1 MHSSAADAE
10 SAFFFYYLPLI
21 SRKRSRSHRSRDQW
35 IFLIF
40 KSLYL
45 ENESRY
51 RHETKSIFQ
60 DILFFRRFGWFKL
73 KKTIDKYSSFDVGF
87 FLPVLYKWILTNGL
101 RACIRMKLDNSRESW
116 GGKHRQDRSP
126 GSYPAHLHL
135 HPAKKRGES
144 DRRSTVT
151 RSLWAIVRARR
162 CYHSPWALR
171 LDGGGGTP
179 QRGQSLRSRWIFNGI
194 AEGIKKGGGKGAEE
208 AEWRKKQKE
217 KDTIIRITDRSVPIS
232 IFRSFLEKEIR
243 LLSPVRNDCPPKP
256 SLIHAISNCYYF
268 IIGSI

>member
-1 MHSSAADAE
+1 MRRKAFSKTYFSSVVSDD
-10 SAFFFYYLPLI
+10 LNWKKQLI
-21 SRKRSRSHRSRDQW
+21 NIRASMLASSC
-35 IFLIF
+35 
-40 KSLYL
+40 LYCT
-45 ENESRY
+45 NEFWQMDSV
-51 RHETKSIFQ
+51 
-60 DILFFRRFGWFKL
+60 W
-73 KKTIDKYSSFDVGF
+73 
-87 FLPVLYKWILTNGL
+87 
-101 RACIRMKLDNSRESW
+101 ACIRSSMKLDNSRESW

>member
-1 MHSSAADAE
+1 MRRKAFSKTYFSSVVSDD
-10 SAFFFYYLPLI
+10 LNWKKQLI
-21 SRKRSRSHRSRDQW
+21 NIRASMLASSC
-35 IFLIF
+35 
-40 KSLYL
+40 LYCT
-45 ENESRY
+45 NEFWQMDSV
-51 RHETKSIFQ
+51 
-60 DILFFRRFGWFKL
+60 W
-73 KKTIDKYSSFDVGF
+73 
-87 FLPVLYKWILTNGL
+87 
-101 RACIRMKLDNSRESW
+101 ACIRSSMKLDNSRESW

-243 LLSPVRNDCPPKP
+243 LLSLVRNDCPPKP

>member
-1 MHSSAADAE
+1 MNI
-10 SAFFFYYLPLI
+10 FNFYI
-21 SRKRSRSHRSRDQW
+21 SRTDRDIDMGRKAFSKTYFSSVVSDDLNWKKQ
-35 IFLIF
+35 LINIRA
-40 KSLYL
+40 SILVSSCLYCT
-45 ENESRY
+45 NEFWQMDSV
-51 RHETKSIFQ
+51 
-60 DILFFRRFGWFKL
+60 W
-73 KKTIDKYSSFDVGF
+73 
-87 FLPVLYKWILTNGL
+87 
-101 RACIRMKLDNSRESW
+101 ACIRSSMKLDNSRESW

-162 CYHSPWALR
+162 CYHSPWAFR

>member
-1 MHSSAADAE
+1 MRRKAFSKTYFSSVVSDD
-10 SAFFFYYLPLI
+10 LNWKKQLI
-21 SRKRSRSHRSRDQW
+21 NIRASMLASSC
-35 IFLIF
+35 
-40 KSLYL
+40 LYCT
-45 ENESRY
+45 NEFWQMDSV
-51 RHETKSIFQ
+51 
-60 DILFFRRFGWFKL
+60 W
-73 KKTIDKYSSFDVGF
+73 
-87 FLPVLYKWILTNGL
+87 
-101 RACIRMKLDNSRESW
+101 ACIRSSMKLDNSRESW

-162 CYHSPWALR
+162 CYHSPWAFR

>member
-1 MHSSAADAE
+1 MRRKAFSKTYFSSIVSDD
-10 SAFFFYYLPLI
+10 LNWKKQLI
-21 SRKRSRSHRSRDQW
+21 NIRASMLASSC
-35 IFLIF
+35 
-40 KSLYL
+40 LYCT
-45 ENESRY
+45 NEFWQMDSV
-51 RHETKSIFQ
+51 
-60 DILFFRRFGWFKL
+60 W
-73 KKTIDKYSSFDVGF
+73 
-87 FLPVLYKWILTNGL
+87 
-101 RACIRMKLDNSRESW
+101 ACIRSSTKLDNSRESW

-162 CYHSPWALR
+162 CYHSPWAFR

>member
-1 MHSSAADAE
+1 MRRKAFSKTYFSSVVSDD
-10 SAFFFYYLPLI
+10 LNWKKQLI
-21 SRKRSRSHRSRDQW
+21 NIRASMLASSC
-35 IFLIF
+35 
-40 KSLYL
+40 LYCT
-45 ENESRY
+45 NEFWQMDSV
-51 RHETKSIFQ
+51 
-60 DILFFRRFGWFKL
+60 W
-73 KKTIDKYSSFDVGF
+73 
-87 FLPVLYKWILTNGL
+87 
-101 RACIRMKLDNSRESW
+101 ACIRSSMKLDNSRESW

-162 CYHSPWALR
+162 CYHSPWAFR
-171 LDGGGGTP
+171 LDRGGGTP

>member
-1 MHSSAADAE
+1 MNI
-10 SAFFFYYLPLI
+10 FNFYI
-21 SRKRSRSHRSRDQW
+21 SRTDRDIDMGRKAFSKTYFSSVVSDDLNWKKQ
-35 IFLIF
+35 LINIRA
-40 KSLYL
+40 SMLASSCLYCT
-45 ENESRY
+45 NEFWQMDSV
-51 RHETKSIFQ
+51 
-60 DILFFRRFGWFKL
+60 W
-73 KKTIDKYSSFDVGF
+73 
-87 FLPVLYKWILTNGL
+87 
-101 RACIRMKLDNSRESW
+101 ACIRSSMKLDNSRESW

-194 AEGIKKGGGKGAEE
+194 AEGIKKGGGKGGRRSRMEEKAE
-208 AEWRKKQKE
+208 RKRYNY
-217 KDTIIRITDRSVPIS
+217 TYNGSIRSNFHIS
-232 IFRSFLEKEIR
+232 IVSREGDPTSFAGSKR
-243 LLSPVRNDCPPKP
+243 LPAQ
-256 SLIHAISNCYYF
+256 AISYSCNIELLLFYHRLDLIRGKF
-268 IIGSI
+268 HL

>member
-1 MHSSAADAE
+1 MRRKAFSKTYFSSVVSDD
-10 SAFFFYYLPLI
+10 LNWKKQLI
-21 SRKRSRSHRSRDQW
+21 NIRASMLASSC
-35 IFLIF
+35 
-40 KSLYL
+40 LYCT
-45 ENESRY
+45 NEFWQMDSV
-51 RHETKSIFQ
+51 
-60 DILFFRRFGWFKL
+60 W
-73 KKTIDKYSSFDVGF
+73 
-87 FLPVLYKWILTNGL
+87 
-101 RACIRMKLDNSRESW
+101 ACIRSSMKLDNSRESW

-162 CYHSPWALR
+162 CYHSPWAFR
-171 LDGGGGTP
+171 LDRGGGTR

-243 LLSPVRNDCPPKP
+243 LLSLVRNDCPPKP

>member
-1 MHSSAADAE
+1 MGRKAFSKTYFSSVVSDD
-10 SAFFFYYLPLI
+10 LNWKKQLI
-21 SRKRSRSHRSRDQW
+21 NIRA
-35 IFLIF
+35 
-40 KSLYL
+40 
-45 ENESRY
+45 
-51 RHETKSIFQ
+51 SIF
-60 DILFFRRFGWFKL
+60 
-73 KKTIDKYSSFDVGF
+73 GF

-194 AEGIKKGGGKGAEE
+194 AEGIKKGGGKGGKKQNGGKS
-208 AEWRKKQKE
+208 RKKKIQLY
-217 KDTIIRITDRSVPIS
+217 V
-232 IFRSFLEKEIR
+232 
-243 LLSPVRNDCPPKP
+243 
-256 SLIHAISNCYYF
+256 
-268 IIGSI
+268 

>member
-1 MHSSAADAE
+1 MRRKAFSKTYFSSVVSDD
-10 SAFFFYYLPLI
+10 LNWKKQLI
-21 SRKRSRSHRSRDQW
+21 NIRASILVSSC
-35 IFLIF
+35 
-40 KSLYL
+40 LYCT
-45 ENESRY
+45 NEFWQMDSV
-51 RHETKSIFQ
+51 
-60 DILFFRRFGWFKL
+60 W
-73 KKTIDKYSSFDVGF
+73 
-87 FLPVLYKWILTNGL
+87 
-101 RACIRMKLDNSRESW
+101 ACIRSSMKLDNSRESW

-162 CYHSPWALR
+162 CYHSPWAFR
-171 LDGGGGTP
+171 LDRGGGTR

>member
-1 MHSSAADAE
+1 MRRKAFSKTYFSSVVSDD
-10 SAFFFYYLPLI
+10 LNWKKQLI
-21 SRKRSRSHRSRDQW
+21 NIRASMLASSC
-35 IFLIF
+35 
-40 KSLYL
+40 LYCT
-45 ENESRY
+45 NEFWQMDSV
-51 RHETKSIFQ
+51 
-60 DILFFRRFGWFKL
+60 W
-73 KKTIDKYSSFDVGF
+73 
-87 FLPVLYKWILTNGL
+87 
-101 RACIRMKLDNSRESW
+101 ACIRSSMKLDNSRESW

-162 CYHSPWALR
+162 CYHSPWAFR
-171 LDGGGGTP
+171 LDRGGGTR

>member
-1 MHSSAADAE
+1 MRRKAFSKTYFSSVVSDD
-10 SAFFFYYLPLI
+10 LNWKKQLI
-21 SRKRSRSHRSRDQW
+21 NIRASILVSSC
-35 IFLIF
+35 
-40 KSLYL
+40 LYCT
-45 ENESRY
+45 NEFWQMDSV
-51 RHETKSIFQ
+51 
-60 DILFFRRFGWFKL
+60 W
-73 KKTIDKYSSFDVGF
+73 
-87 FLPVLYKWILTNGL
+87 
-101 RACIRMKLDNSRESW
+101 ACIRSSMKLDNSRESW

-151 RSLWAIVRARR
+151 RSLSDRSCQTMLSFPVSVEIRWRRRNSSTRSIVTVAMNIQRNCGRNKERR
-162 CYHSPWALR
+162 R
-171 LDGGGGTP
+171 
-179 QRGQSLRSRWIFNGI
+179 
-194 AEGIKKGGGKGAEE
+194 KGGEE

>member
-1 MHSSAADAE
+1 MD
-10 SAFFFYYLPLI
+10 
-21 SRKRSRSHRSRDQW
+21 W
-35 IFLIF
+35 I
-40 KSLYL
+40 
-45 ENESRY
+45 E
-51 RHETKSIFQ
+51 
-60 DILFFRRFGWFKL
+60 
-73 KKTIDKYSSFDVGF
+73 V
-87 FLPVLYKWILTNGL
+87 
-101 RACIRMKLDNSRESW
+101 RACIPFSMKLDNSRESS
-116 GGKHRQDRSP
+116 GGKHRQDRSL

-162 CYHSPWALR
+162 CYHSPWAFR
-171 LDGGGGTP
+171 LDGGGTP

-194 AEGIKKGGGKGAEE
+194 AEGIKKRGGGGKGEKKDGGKS
-208 AEWRKKQKE
+208 RKKKIQLYV
-217 KDTIIRITDRSVPIS
+217 TDRSVPIS
-232 IFRSFLEKEIR
+232 IFRSFLEEEIR

>member
-1 MHSSAADAE
+1 MRRKAFSKTYFSSVVSDD
-10 SAFFFYYLPLI
+10 LNWKKQLI
-21 SRKRSRSHRSRDQW
+21 NIRASMLASSC
-35 IFLIF
+35 
-40 KSLYL
+40 LYCT
-45 ENESRY
+45 NEFWQMDSV
-51 RHETKSIFQ
+51 
-60 DILFFRRFGWFKL
+60 W
-73 KKTIDKYSSFDVGF
+73 
-87 FLPVLYKWILTNGL
+87 
-101 RACIRMKLDNSRESW
+101 ACIRSSMKLDNSRESW

-151 RSLWAIVRARR
+151 RSLSDRSCQTMLSFPVSVEIRWRRRNSSTRSIVTVAMNIQRNCGRNKERR
-162 CYHSPWALR
+162 R
-171 LDGGGGTP
+171 
-179 QRGQSLRSRWIFNGI
+179 
-194 AEGIKKGGGKGAEE
+194 KGGEE

-243 LLSPVRNDCPPKP
+243 LLSLVRNDCPPKP